1 MLDVTPGPD
10 HLLAVR
16 LSGAVTADDIARY
29 RALADEKLDA
39 QPLVSLL
46 IDTTGLDEIDLGA
59 VGEGLKA
66 DAEFLRHLDRYH
78 RCAIVAD
85 QGWLRFS
92 TRLLAPLVPR
102 VEVEVFAADAV
113 DEAEAWA
120 AALPE
125 LPRSSAIRRIATR
138 EDDAVAFEVD
148 GVIDAASVDAMAR
161 QLVPFFAAQGSSRLL
176 VRIVSLDGIEPRGIL
191 STEVLHMKLEALR
204 SVERYAVVGPPGWLR
219 KLIEAVAP
227 LFEELEVRAF
237 DAEDE
242 DAAWVWVGARP
253 VEA

>member
-1 MLDVTPGPD
+1 MLEVTPGPD

-29 RALADEKLDA
+29 RALTDEKLDA

-46 IDTTGLDEIDLGA
+46 IDTTDLDEIDLGA
-59 VGEGLKA
+59 VGEGLEA

-85 QGWLRFS
+85 RGWLRFA

-102 VEVEVFAADAV
+102 VEVEVFSAGAAD
-113 DEAEAWA
+113 EAKAWA

-125 LPRSSAIRRIATR
+125 VPGPGAIRRIATR
-138 EDDAVAFEVD
+138 EDDVVAFEID
-148 GVIDAASVDAMAR
+148 GVIDAEAVDAMAR
-161 QLVPFFAAQGSSRLL
+161 QLVPFFAAHPSSRVL
-176 VRIVSLDGIEPRGIL
+176 VRIVSLDGVEPRGIL
-191 STEVLHMKLEALR
+191 STDVLHMKLEALR
-204 SVERYAVVGPPGWLR
+204 SVQRYAVVGPPGWMR
-219 KLIEAVAP
+219 KLIEAIAP
-227 LFEELEVRAF
+227 LFEDLEVRPF

-253 VEA
+253 AE